1 MDLISWNVS
10 QKKPWFKGNCKAFAE
25 LSDEIRDLSV
35 RIWSVVCGKQG
46 IPLYFSAMIAPFK
59 YIYLLLGVVMVLG
72 SIYSFYKISRQDS
85 EEAERLLGR
94 REFGQFLIL
103 LAFILGVILLRIA
116 YVMFMGLS
124 RSVVF

>member
-1 MDLISWNVS
+1 
-10 QKKPWFKGNCKAFAE
+10 
-25 LSDEIRDLSV
+25 
-35 RIWSVVCGKQG
+35 
-46 IPLYFSAMIAPFK
+46 MIAPFK